1 MLREF
6 LDCDLLNANGLLFS
20 KMPSS
25 TIQAINYISP
35 VIESHAIKRA
45 LLDEFVHYYYL
56 HIVGLTR
63 FIHTNYI
70 ANISMFLTKYHYIII
85 DNQHTV
91 FYS

>member
-1 MLREF
+1 MANKAVALLLLLTIVLEAIDAQGI

-45 LLDEFVHYYYL
+45 LLDEFIHYFYL
-56 HIVGLTR
+56 HSVAWFNPL
-63 FIHTNYI
+63 H
-70 ANISMFLTKYHYIII
+70 SH
-85 DNQHTV
+85 
-91 FYS
+91 